1 MTTPLPLSRLTWPT
15 AKLMAEHPPRF
26 SNENKE
32 RVHVIACP
40 PGAEY
45 SGTVTMTR
53 WDAFALRPTWQRPAL
68 DRVAWHAGPYDYVT
82 RRDGAC
88 AWHVNFADPNLFFG
102 YGTALFAQ
110 DELQCAEHPALASV
124 REAMVAAGVPART
137 AEGGRPTPVLVA
149 GVERRCEVRGL
160 YGHRFGNADA
170 ATLKRAVYPLVPAPV
185 HNILAIAA
193 LSHGDGA
200 YTAAQIRETLTI
212 AYSGFRAAVLEA
224 DALGMPGELHTGFWG
239 CGAFGGNREVMV
251 LLQLLAASA
260 AGITQLVMHVMDDA
274 GLVLG
279 ARVRD
284 RVAAMPEEQSLDE
297 LVAWVAGLDLRWG
310 VGNGT

>member
-1 MTTPLPLSRLTWPT
+1 MSTSTPLSRLTWR
-15 AKLMAEHPPRF
+15 AADLMAAHPPAF
-26 SNENKE
+26 ANPNKAQ
-32 RVHVIACP
+32 VHAIACP
-40 PGAEY
+40 EGAVHA
-45 SGTVTMTR
+45 GTVTMTR
-53 WDAFALRPTWQRPAL
+53 WDAFALPLAWQRPAL
-68 DRVAWHAGPYDYVT
+68 EEVAWHAGPYDYLT

-124 REAMVAAGVPART
+124 REAMLAAGVPART

-160 YGHRFGNADA
+160 YGHRFGKADA
-170 ATLKRAVYPLVPAPV
+170 LAIKRAVYPLVPPPV

-193 LSHGDGA
+193 LAHGDGV

-212 AYSGFRAAVLEA
+212 AYTGFRAAAIESA
-224 DALGMPGELHTGFWG
+224 SLGRVAEVHTGFWG
-239 CGAFGGNREVMV
+239 CGAFGGNRELMV
-251 LLQLLAASA
+251 TLQLLAASA
-260 AGITQLVMHVMDDA
+260 AGVSQVVMHVMDDD
-274 GLVLG
+274 GLALG
-279 ARVRD
+279 ARVRE
-284 RVAAMPEEQSLDE
+284 RVMAMPQAMSRDE
-297 LVAWVAGLDLRWG
+297 LVDWVAGLRLRWG